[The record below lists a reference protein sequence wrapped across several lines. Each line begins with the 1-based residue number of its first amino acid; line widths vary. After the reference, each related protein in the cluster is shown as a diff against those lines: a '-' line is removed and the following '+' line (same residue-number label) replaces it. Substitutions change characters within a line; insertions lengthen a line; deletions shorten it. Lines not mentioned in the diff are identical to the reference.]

1 MIKRILVVAI
11 VFAACFVLWSNFIH
25 EPLHLVALKLQGSDG
40 YIERSYGI
48 GATPHTVRTEPV
60 AGVAGGLFFLLLPSV
75 VTALCL
81 AWSATRKN
89 QPWILGLAIWL
100 GFDLSLNAMQFRSP
114 GNDFHFLIAVPGGRL
129 IAILIAAAA
138 ITGVAVAM
146 KKEMGRKNQV
156 NGGSPK
162 KELGVIA

>member
-1 MIKRILVVAI
+1 MIKRIVIAAI
-11 VFAACFVLWSNFIH
+11 VFVACFLLWSNFIH

-48 GATPHTVRTEPV
+48 GATPHTVRTAPV
-60 AGVAGGLFFLLLPSV
+60 AGVAGGLFFLLLPSI

-81 AWSATRKN
+81 VWAATRKN
-89 QPWILGLAIWL
+89 QLGILGLAVWL

-138 ITGVAVAM
+138 ITGVAVAIR
-146 KKEMGRKNQV
+146 KEMGRKNRV
-156 NGGSPK
+156 NGGSSN